1 MKNSDLDLNGN
12 KKLYETVKSDENVT
26 IDNMDSSCL
35 DELYLLVD
43 DFKNNLREKSREQ
56 ITFDYNTWTMLK
68 SSIYLSV
75 LSEQL
80 IGVNI

>member
-1 MKNSDLDLNGN
+1 MKNRDLDLNGI

-43 DFKNNLREKSREQ
+43 DFKNNLREKSR
-56 ITFDYNTWTMLK
+56 TDHF
-68 SSIYLSV
+68 
-75 LSEQL
+75 
-80 IGVNI
+80 

>member
-1 MKNSDLDLNGN
+1 MKNSDLDLNGI

-43 DFKNNLREKSREQ
+43 DFKNNLREKSR
-56 ITFDYNTWTMLK
+56 TDHF
-68 SSIYLSV
+68 
-75 LSEQL
+75 
-80 IGVNI
+80 